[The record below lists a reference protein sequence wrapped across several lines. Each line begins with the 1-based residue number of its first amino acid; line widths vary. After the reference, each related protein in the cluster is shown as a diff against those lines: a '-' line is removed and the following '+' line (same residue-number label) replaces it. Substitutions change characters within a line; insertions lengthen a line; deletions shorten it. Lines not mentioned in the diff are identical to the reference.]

1 MQAPKPLLTD
11 IVPYGSRSIPQSLL
25 NPGQIFTEPIQNKL
39 AVFAARHFGTKQPK
53 DERIGRL
60 SNSPDRCVG
69 SFSFEAT
76 QTSAIDKCLRIISY
90 GSTTKLGNSVASQ
103 AQND

>member
-1 MQAPKPLLTD
+1 MQAPKPSLTD
-11 IVPYGSRSIPQSLL
+11 IVPHGSRSISQSLL

-39 AVFAARHFGTKQPK
+39 ALFAARHFGTKQLK

-60 SNSPDRCVG
+60 PNSPHRCVG
-69 SFSFEAT
+69 SFNFQAT
-76 QTSAIDKCLRIISY
+76 QTSAIDKCLRIIAY
-90 GSTTKLGNSVASQ
+90 GSTTKLDKSVASQ

>member
-1 MQAPKPLLTD
+1 MQAPKSLLTS
-11 IVPYGSRSIPQSLL
+11 IVPYASRPISQSLL

-39 AVFAARHFGTKQPK
+39 AFVAARHFGTKQPK

-60 SNSPDRCVG
+60 PNSPNRCVG
-69 SFSFEAT
+69 SFSFQAA
-76 QTSAIDKCLRIISY
+76 QTSAIDECLRIIAY